1 MKYRINEVKYK
12 GKTAYEPQVG
22 RLVRK
27 WNSEKQQT
35 DEYESWDSIL
45 LDRGV
50 KHRGVVH
57 RETYYDNLPATVEEA
72 EKIIETYHEKLQQP
86 KEPIIKTIK
95 EYEL

>member
-1 MKYRINEVKYK
+1 MKYRINEIKYK
-12 GKTAYEPQVG
+12 DKTMYEP
-22 RLVRK
+22 LVCK
-27 WNSEKQQT
+27 KVKTKIPTGEWEVL
-35 DEYESWDSIL
+35 DLWDGIL

-50 KHRGVVH
+50 VH
-57 RETYYDNLPATVEEA
+57 QETYLSALPKTVEEA